1 MSNVSLKEHVEK
13 LFDEFKD
20 RCDSERLATKEVFE
34 IFKRDLDE
42 KTKLAATEIERRFN
56 AYPTIKDF
64 NDLKETVTTEF
75 ASALG
80 KAKAYAIGLGLFG
93 IMSALIV
100 GVFTYIKTS

>member
-1 MSNVSLKEHVEK
+1 MSEVPLKEHIEK

-20 RCDSERLATKEVFE
+20 RYESEQLTTKE
-34 IFKRDLDE
+34 IFDEFKKELDE
-42 KTKLAATEIERRFN
+42 KTKLAAVEIERRFN
-56 AYPTIKDF
+56 AYPTINDF

-75 ASALG
+75 ASTLG

-93 IMSALIV
+93 VMSALIV